1 MYAALGGLTDFSD
14 LVDGIER
21 GPAAVVTR
29 EERQQLAIGPGKVPS
44 RSTADRRGEKVERVE
59 RVERGERDVVETRG
73 TRSAMGGV
81 SALDLYH
88 LPFRIN

>member
-21 GPAAVVTR
+21 GPPPSLPV
-29 EERQQLAIGPGKVPS
+29 EYEQQLAIKGGKTGSKVGS
-44 RSTADRRGEKVERVE
+44 RTGNSEGRREIL
-59 RVERGERDVVETRG
+59 
-73 TRSAMGGV
+73 V

-88 LPFRIN
+88 LPFRLTN